1 MLLPDEFFDRFRTL
15 SLERVRRV
23 EASWNRIIQDPDA
36 DHGVVGEMLR
46 EVHTLKGDAAI
57 IGYHEVLL
65 LCQKLEDLLEVVNRL
80 TCDVSEDLDL
90 VVTMSIQFLG
100 MLLRMKPGSPMTGL
114 DLDGFVRQCD
124 DVLRE
129 TKTIPVAPPTR
140 RRNRNT
146 IPEVPVDR
154 VAEATRQ
161 RLASAA
167 TSVFL
172 EYLSAR
178 GVSSRQRLRGV
189 WLTLKQELG
198 RMQVTGLAPLLERH
212 VKATRE
218 LAEGLGK
225 RVKIELELG
234 MLGVEPRIAEAVDI
248 AAVHLMRNAVDHG
261 IESLDQRPRVGKPEL
276 ATVRLH
282 ARQTGNT
289 IDITVEDDG
298 RGIDLA
304 RVRTIAV
311 SRGLLEAGQTIT
323 DAQLL
328 ELVFE
333 PGFSTRSTVT
343 EISGRGV
350 GLDAVK
356 SAIVRVGGMVRLASS
371 ALGTK
376 VTLSVPAP
384 ARNLHAYQ
392 FLAPGGSVALAV
404 SARWTPSLETA
415 PSPGAIDPLQTIQLF
430 GSSRQTS
437 VQQPFPV
444 RDLTFRLRWGFLE
457 VSVRSATEPKLVVAE
472 RICPTSE
479 DHPVEVISVEGQETL
494 LLRPEHVTELAA
506 AWSARTAVA
515 H

>member
-1 MLLPDEFFDRFRTL
+1 MLLPDEFFDRFRTF
-15 SLERVRRV
+15 SLERMRRV
-23 EASWNRIIQDPDA
+23 EASWNRIVQDPES
-36 DHGVVGEMLR
+36 DHGMFGGMLR
-46 EVHTLKGDAAI
+46 EVHTLKGDASI
-57 IGYHEVLL
+57 VGYHEVHL
-65 LCQKLEDLLEVVNRL
+65 LCQKLEDLLQIADRL
-80 TCDVSEDLDL
+80 TSDVSEDLDL
-90 VVTMSIQFLG
+90 VVTMAIQFLG
-100 MLLRMKPGSPMTGL
+100 MLLRMRPGSPMTGL

-129 TKTIPVAPPTR
+129 TLTIPVAQPTR
-140 RRNRNT
+140 RRNRST
-146 IPEVPVDR
+146 IPDVPVDR
-154 VAEATRQ
+154 VAEQTRQ

-189 WLTLKQELG
+189 WMTLKQELG
-198 RMQVTGLAPLLERH
+198 RMQVTGLAPLLDRH

-218 LAEGLGK
+218 LAESLGK

-234 MLGVEPRIAEAVDI
+234 VLGVEPRIAEAVDI
-248 AAVHLMRNAVDHG
+248 AVVHLMRNAIDHG
-261 IESLDQRPRVGKPEL
+261 IESPERRPQVGKPEL
-276 ATVRLH
+276 ATVRVH
-282 ARQTGNT
+282 AKQTSNT

-304 RVRTIAV
+304 TVKTIALA
-311 SRGLLEAGQTIT
+311 RGLLEDSGAVT

-328 ELVFE
+328 DLVFE

-343 EISGRGV
+343 EVSGRGV
-350 GLDAVK
+350 GLDAAK
-356 SAIVRVGGMVRLASS
+356 SALVRVGGLIRLASS
-371 ALGTK
+371 ARGTR

-384 ARNLHAYQ
+384 VRHLHAYQ

-404 SARWTPSLETA
+404 SARWTPSIETS

-444 RDLTFRLRWGFLE
+444 RDLTFGLRWGFLE
-457 VSVRSATEPKLVVAE
+457 VSVRAATEPKLVVAE

-479 DHPVEVISVEGQETL
+479 DHPVEVVSVDGQETL

-515 H
+515 R